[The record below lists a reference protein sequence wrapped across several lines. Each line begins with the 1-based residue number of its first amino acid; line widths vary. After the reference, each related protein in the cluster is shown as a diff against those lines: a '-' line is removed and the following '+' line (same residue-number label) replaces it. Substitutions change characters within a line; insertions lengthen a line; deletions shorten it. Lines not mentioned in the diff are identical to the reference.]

1 MTLYLDTSA
10 LAKLYVHEP
19 HSTDVAD
26 AVQTADAIATS
37 LLAYPEMRASLA
49 RAKREHRLSAADYH
63 AALTTFLEDWEHM
76 AIIDTH
82 ETIMKS
88 AGSLAEQHAL
98 RGADAIHLASALYI
112 APPHGTDRGQLQFLA
127 FDKALTVGAH
137 RESLTL
143 YPLSSR

>member
-10 LAKLYVHEP
+10 LLKLYVREP

-26 AVQTADAIATS
+26 AVETADAIATS

-49 RAKREHRLSAADYH
+49 RAKREHRLSPADYH

-76 AIIDTH
+76 AIVETH
-82 ETIMKS
+82 DAIMKS

-98 RGADAIHLASALYI
+98 RGTDAIHLASALHI
-112 APPHGTDRGQLQFLA
+112 APPRGTDRGLLQFLA
-127 FDKALTVGAH
+127 FDKALVVGAH
-137 RESLTL
+137 RARLSLH
-143 YPLSSR
+143 PLSSL